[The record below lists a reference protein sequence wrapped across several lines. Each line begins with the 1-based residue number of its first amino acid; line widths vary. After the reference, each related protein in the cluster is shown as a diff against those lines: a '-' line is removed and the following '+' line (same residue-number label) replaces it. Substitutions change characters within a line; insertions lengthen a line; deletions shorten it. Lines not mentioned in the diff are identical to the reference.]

1 MIVLD
6 THAWLWWASDSRELS
21 APARGEIAAA
31 SRIGICSI
39 SCWEI
44 AMLAERGRIVLDRE
58 VLPWVEQA
66 LALPRVEL
74 LPITPAIAVR
84 SASFSRRFPGDPAD
98 RIIAASAIAFRARLV
113 SKDRRMKSL
122 PELKDSLGILW

>member
-1 MIVLD
+1 
-6 THAWLWWASDSRELS
+6 
-21 APARGEIAAA
+21 
-31 SRIGICSI
+31 
-39 SCWEI
+39 
-44 AMLAERGRIVLDRE
+44 MLAERGRIVLDRE

-84 SASFSRRFPGDPAD
+84 SASLSRRFPGDPAD
-98 RIIAASAIAFRARLV
+98 RIIAASAIVFRARLV

-122 PELKDSLGILW
+122 PELRILW